1 MGTFG
6 IKPTFDLSL
15 SFDQQIAT
23 DMEDQMAKVEHISSK
38 PQEGLENYYSGDFGA
53 KQEKN

>member
-23 DMEDQMAKVEHISSK
+23 DMEDQMAKVEHISTK